1 MMPVM
6 AAARQALGAQLA
18 EDDDSSSPTEATNR
32 SACGP
37 AGTSAEGG
45 PSDRS
50 ATASVLDNY
59 TIDRPPVI
67 IGEGSFG
74 LVVLARGIE
83 CGGLVAIK
91 GMKPGL
97 PNTQASQREL
107 EAFLA
112 IQALPHPN
120 LIQCIEADPSTRGLV
135 FELCGINL
143 RQFLE
148 RPGLQNQG
156 MRGPHARATFRQM
169 VAGVHHLH
177 TRLAM
182 AHLDLKPD
190 NWVLSGATV
199 AAGETELPPT
209 TVVKLI
215 DFGLSRIASTVD
227 ASGAPTTSLWLVE
240 PGGSLPFAAPEMFA
254 APAVP
259 FRVRTT
265 LHGAR
270 YPPNAS
276 RLYDGFLADVWSLGV
291 CLFGLVSGF
300 FPVDEASARDWR
312 FQRLNQRQ
320 HASPTAS
327 STHLI
332 YSFYNKPCPLSA
344 ALVQLLDGMLQIT
357 PSRRVTM
364 EQIGSSQ
371 WVITGPMA
379 QPLPP
384 QPHPPA
390 ADSRSHEVVV
400 EVELD
405 LTDYLDRSAQ
415 GGDVYRSATDLGDDA
430 AAPAPPQICRQR
442 AEESVGTALW

>member
-209 TVVKLI
+209 TVVKLF

-291 CLFGLVSGF
+291 CLFVLTCGQMPFDAAVGAWLRPPPYRHCPCWVAISQIINWHLG
-300 FPVDEASARDWR
+300 EMETESSATW
-312 FQRLNQRQ
+312 
-320 HASPTAS
+320 SPTW
-327 STHLI
+327 
-332 YSFYNKPCPLSA
+332 
-344 ALVQLLDGMLQIT
+344 
-357 PSRRVTM
+357 
-364 EQIGSSQ
+364 QIGALILQ
-371 WVITGPMA
+371 YYTGP
-379 QPLPP
+379 
-384 QPHPPA
+384 
-390 ADSRSHEVVV
+390 
-400 EVELD
+400 
-405 LTDYLDRSAQ
+405 
-415 GGDVYRSATDLGDDA
+415 AT
-430 AAPAPPQICRQR
+430 
-442 AEESVGTALW
+442 